1 MYYPREYLSYVVNGD
16 KFEREG
22 NVLMKEVRSLNDLS
36 EVVVFQK
43 DESLRKKDVTGRV
56 YGLLES
62 GKGIVLNYDLESG
75 YFYIFYEGRRVL
87 VYRGQNFCTIPQVV
101 VEIPIVEYH
110 RRLAENPLFEI
121 QNIPSFD

>member
-1 MYYPREYLSYVVNGD
+1 MYYPRECLSYVVNGA

-36 EVVVFQK
+36 EVVVYEK

-75 YFYIFYEGRRVL
+75 YFYIFYEGRRVF
-87 VYRGQNFCTIPQVV
+87 VFRGQTFCTIPQVLV
-101 VEIPIVEYH
+101 YIPIVEYH
-110 RRLAENPLFEI
+110 RRIENIPLF
-121 QNIPSFD
+121 D

>member
-22 NVLMKEVRSLNDLS
+22 NVLMKEVRSLTDLS
-36 EVVVFQK
+36 DVLVFQK
-43 DESLRKKDVTGRV
+43 DESLRKKDVTVRV

-75 YFYIFYEGRRVL
+75 YLYIFYEGRRVF
-87 VYRGQNFCTIPQVV
+87 VFHGQTFCTIPQVLV
-101 VEIPIVEYH
+101 YIPIVEYH
-110 RRLAENPLFEI
+110 RRIENIPLF
-121 QNIPSFD
+121 D